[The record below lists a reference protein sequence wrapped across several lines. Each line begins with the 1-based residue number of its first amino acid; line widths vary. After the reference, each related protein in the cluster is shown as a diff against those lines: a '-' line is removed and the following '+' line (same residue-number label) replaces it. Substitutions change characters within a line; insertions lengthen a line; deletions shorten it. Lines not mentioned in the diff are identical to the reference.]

1 MRTAWL
7 VSKNRKRAILVPKS
21 SNDWIYL
28 GEAGIEKI
36 RGKTNGPEIEFEKL
50 PHSENLQKS

>member
-21 SNDWIYL
+21 SNVWIYL
-28 GEAGIEKI
+28 GEADIEKI
-36 RGKTNGPEIEFEKL
+36 RGKTNGPEIIFKKQ
-50 PHSENLQKS
+50 PRAGNL

>member
-1 MRTAWL
+1 
-7 VSKNRKRAILVPKS
+7 LVPKS